1 MSDSPDQALFSLL
14 PTSNEGRTRAF
25 VTSSIVNLA
34 MLGIAL
40 YVGATARQVIEQHY
54 EETVLVMPSLPPP
67 VKFHKPRPV
76 APPKIKVQPPRI
88 EQPKPV
94 QMEARLAA
102 PPIPHV
108 RPQIKLTPQVRPALA
123 SAMPAQNNLV
133 RPSTRPVHLGD
144 TFGVVPNPNAVRPAT
159 VAAIGNPYG
168 GMEGPAVAP
177 HGVVRSTGIGDSTR
191 FGSGGGGG
199 YAGGGRVASVGM
211 PGTTPVAAMP
221 PAYSTPEQ
229 STRIEVLSKPPARYT
244 AEARQLRIEGDV
256 VLSVTFLA
264 SGQIV
269 VHGVLHGLG
278 HGLDEEAVRE
288 AQQIRF
294 RPASVGGRAVD
305 VTTRITITFQL
316 A

>member
-76 APPKIKVQPPRI
+76 APPKIKLPPPRI

-199 YAGGGRVASVGM
+199 YRRWWQSRIRQHAWHHASRRHAARLLHARTVHAHRGALQAAGAVHSRGKAVAN
-211 PGTTPVAAMP
+211 
-221 PAYSTPEQ
+221 
-229 STRIEVLSKPPARYT
+229 RR
-244 AEARQLRIEGDV
+244 
-256 VLSVTFLA
+256 
-264 SGQIV
+264 
-269 VHGVLHGLG
+269 
-278 HGLDEEAVRE
+278 
-288 AQQIRF
+288 
-294 RPASVGGRAVD
+294 
-305 VTTRITITFQL
+305 
-316 A
+316 

>member
-1 MSDSPDQALFSLL
+1 MPDSPDQALFSLL
-14 PTSNEGRTRAF
+14 PTYEGRTRSF
-25 VTSSIVNLA
+25 ITSSIVNMA
-34 MLGIAL
+34 VLGVAI
-40 YVGATARQVIEQHY
+40 YIGASARQVIEQHY
-54 EETVLVMPSLPPP
+54 EQTELIMPTLPPP
-67 VKFHKPRPV
+67 VKLHKPRPIV
-76 APPKIKVQPPRI
+76 PPKVKVPPPPR
-88 EQPKPV
+88 ERPKPV
-94 QMEARLAA
+94 QMEAKLDA

-108 RPQIKLTPQVRPALA
+108 RPQIRLAPQVRPAFA
-123 SAMPAQNNLV
+123 AAMPAQNKLV

-168 GMEGPAVAP
+168 GMNGPAIAP
-177 HGVVRSTGIGDSTR
+177 HGVVRSAGIGDSTR

-199 YAGGGRVASVGM
+199 YGGGGRVASVGM
-211 PGTTPVAAMP
+211 PGVTPAAAMLP
-221 PAYSTPEQ
+221 TYSEPDQ
-229 STRIEVLSKPPARYT
+229 STRVEVLSKPPVRYT

-264 SGQIV
+264 SGQVV
-269 VHGVLHGLG
+269 VHGVLRGLG
-278 HGLDEEAVRE
+278 HGIDEEAVGE

-294 RPASVGGRAVD
+294 RPATVKGRSVD